1 MTRDTMKLDIKNKSL
16 FPAKLYATGTVAAI
30 IELAKYYNGKPTES
44 PLIKEGDHKV
54 VENFGGASSVKK
66 VFLFYRAYTK

>member
-1 MTRDTMKLDIKNKSL
+1 MKLEVKNKSL
-16 FPAKLYATGTVAAI
+16 LPANLYATGTVAAI

-44 PLIKEGDHKV
+44 PQSSLIKEGDHKV
-54 VENFGGASSVKK
+54 VEDFGGVSSVKK